1 MHTCLANLVI
11 HIETTANL
19 LSCKTNKQN
28 FFFKTV
34 TSEYLLGFRFM
45 NTKSI
50 VANVQLKTVTL
61 KIVSLLGGKTQRRR

>member
-19 LSCKTNKQN
+19 LSCKTNEQKN

-50 VANVQLKTVTL
+50 VANV
-61 KIVSLLGGKTQRRR
+61 